1 MIILRYLANK
11 FKILP
16 LFLLLSG
23 IYNFNA
29 QWKVETSGGSAG
41 YRNAVRYNTTGDVY
55 VVLQDAS
62 NGYKATVQKKNGATW
77 SIVGTAGFSTYMV
90 YEPSI
95 AVNQANGDIYVTYI
109 ESVSGVYKLSCNKF
123 DGTSWVDV
131 GPPEFLTT
139 GASGSPGITIDN
151 NGNPVIVTPWGNNS
165 PSGFYVYQFDGTS
178 WNNRTANPPGA
189 TPATTPLD
197 ILYQQGSRG
206 AEQNNNYY
214 PTVGADGSIYVA
226 VSSPYVGNDGVMVM
240 KYSGGAWTQMGA
252 NMPGGSWTSLQRVTF
267 APNGDLY
274 VAYSELRSSTFCKIH
289 VRKWDGASWVDLTS
303 SGTLIFDSTNKNYN
317 SFSFDIAFDNTN
329 TPYVIYQ
336 NTDNNSRAHL
346 KKYNASNTNWDLTQ
360 TTNYQG
366 FYLDAGVRLFID
378 GNNNPLYV
386 AISSSSEPQVYIAD
400 KTPVFRNFTPISP
413 TSGGEGTAVTINGVN
428 LLNATDV
435 SFNGVSATFTT
446 DNTNSPT
453 LDIINTSVPS
463 GATTGTITVTNSF
476 GTTTTSSFTV
486 TAPAPTITSF
496 SPTSAAEGAT
506 VTLIGTNFTGTTAV
520 SFNGVSASTFTV
532 DNATTITATVPAG
545 ATSGTIA
552 VTTPGGSVTSAT
564 SFTVIA
570 APTITSFTPTTA
582 TTGATVTL
590 TGTNFTGATA
600 VSFNGAVATTF
611 TVVSA
616 TTITATVPSGASS
629 GTISVTT
636 AGGTATS
643 SGSLTLPV
651 MPPTI
656 TSFSPTSA
664 AVGDTV
670 TITGTNFSTT
680 PSNNIVYFGGVKAT
694 VTAATAIQLTVTVPS
709 HSTQSSISVVINS
722 KQALT
727 KSAFRVVNNPIAAN
741 SINGSQFG
749 NNILFASAG
758 SSSNND
764 VIIAAGDFN
773 DDGLTDIVKGGS
785 SLVKVHLNQMSTPG
799 AISTSSL
806 DSGTDFSILGA
817 ANSLVVGDLNADGKL
832 DIVTSSSSG
841 ISTLINTSTSTTLSF
856 ATSINISGNFS
867 GVRLADINLDG
878 TLDLI
883 TLNSSGI
890 NIYENTTT
898 SGAISYS
905 LAINTA
911 VSSFEGLDVGDLNG
925 DGKYDVV
932 ITKSGETQIYLN
944 NSSNGSSAFMSPIV
958 VSVGNSKVVVID
970 LDSDGDNDLFLRSK
984 LLSNN
989 YQSGTLQASDFT
1001 DFNNNVSNDD
1011 NLGFSVA
1018 DFNGDGYPEIIA
1030 GSSWDKMWVYT
1041 NSGANTVSGSTFSGK
1056 WYPRQNL
1063 YCGSCGTG
1071 IGVDIDGDDKVDV
1084 VSSYRNQSSLTITQ
1098 NQMIPPPVI
1107 LTTGT
1112 LNVFEACSSS
1122 PSDSQSFTVEANYLS
1137 QNITITSND
1146 TAYFEFSLDDIMF
1159 SNSLTLNH
1167 INGAVAQATV
1177 YVRVKANTAPV
1188 SSASKTITIDD
1199 GTASSSATAETYTVT
1214 RLVNASPSIT
1224 LGTVANLFTGAS
1236 SFNIPYTAVANS
1248 PSIYS
1253 VSAGTN
1259 ALSGFT
1265 SIVDAS
1271 FTGSSGNLAVVIPA
1285 GTAPGSYDFNI
1296 TVKNSTTGCISTPYA
1311 KSITILPQASLITS
1325 FSPRVVQP
1333 GEPVTING
1341 LGFSSTTSDNIVY
1354 IGGIKSSV
1362 TSATETT
1369 LVVTVPSAASHGK
1382 ILYTNIGTNNSTAS
1396 GDYITAK
1403 YDWGNSLPTSSN
1415 YANTQ
1420 TSIAIGTPLFS
1431 GNSDRFS
1438 IADFENDGK
1447 PDIVTYTNSAA
1458 TLRYFKNSSTTTNAS
1473 FTSSQMSPTSLS
1485 SISTS
1490 GRGGHALLLDI
1501 DADGDLDVF
1510 GTVGGYSG
1518 SRFFNNTTT
1527 TTPQITAVN
1536 YSGSS
1541 YTGSPNVIDIDHDG
1555 KIDIIS
1561 GYTIST
1567 SSGFYT
1573 HRNTTSSVGSFTFSY
1588 STSPASNA
1596 TSMIRSFDMDNDEY
1610 EDILSVQTNSI
1621 VVRRNNQNGTFS
1633 SSAITLT
1640 TSFTPFDIR
1649 IADMNGDGLSD
1660 IVYTG
1665 SNKIG
1670 VLMNTSTSGNISVA
1684 SELIIQTSNTSNT
1697 FGLTLVDFNNDNKVD
1712 ILSSGNSKMTL
1723 FLNSTANQTLSFDN
1737 EISLGT
1743 NMNGLTTIMA
1753 LDLNG
1758 DNKMDII
1765 GSDGNYLKY
1774 FVYEV
1779 VPEITLSS
1787 TNLTSFNSCYGTPS
1801 TSQSFNVSGA
1811 NLTANVNIA
1820 AITGYEF
1827 SLDDTT
1833 FSSTLSIPFGTG
1845 TLTNVPVYVR
1855 LTTTAT
1861 GTPAGNISLST
1872 TGATT
1877 QTIAVSGTVNETNLP
1892 QTNTS
1897 ISYCLNETAS
1907 ALSSTALTGH
1917 TLQWYTAATGGTAST
1932 TAPIPGSSTI
1942 GTTNYYVS
1950 QINNTTGCE
1959 SDRVAITVTVYDIP
1973 VEPTASDVT
1982 YIKGETA
1989 TALTATAT
1997 TGHTLQ
2003 WYTVASAGTASTT
2016 APTPSTASI
2025 GNTSYFVSQKVTPQS
2040 VTSTSSNGTSQSYTA
2055 IGQANTFGQTF
2066 EVQTSLS
2073 LNSITLG
2080 QLFSSGSNTIS
2091 VSVYDSLGGTLLG
2104 TSSNSLTWSSYSYS
2118 PVFAFQDII
2127 LNPSQLYYFE
2137 LTGSGI
2143 TYVMDPKSNIVSGS
2157 AYKNGIEYSNLDLNY
2172 TISGSSN
2179 VNPCE
2184 SPRKEII
2191 VMVNPQAPAVTSEI
2205 AYCVGETASSL
2216 SATAQAGYTLQ
2227 WYTVATGGTASTTAP
2242 TPDTA
2247 SAAVTSYYVSQKDA
2261 NGFESNR
2268 VSITVTV
2275 NTLPTAPTAS
2285 DISYCINETASTLTA
2300 TASSGN
2306 ILQWYTVATG
2316 GTATTTAPTPST
2328 TTVGSTTFYV
2338 SQKAEAGSFVID
2350 NNSTSSF
2357 ANNIPNFGQTF
2368 TVDNNVTLNSITLKE
2383 VYFNSSASTQL
2394 KIYDGFGG
2402 TLLATATPY
2411 SNSSGWQSNI
2421 LFSFANQNL
2430 SLASGQTYYFE
2441 VTSTT
2446 NMYPKYSG
2454 AYANGTG
2461 YVNNNVVTQDFAFK
2475 LESTINS
2482 NPCESER
2489 TPIIVTVYDIP
2500 ATPIASDITY
2510 CQGDTATALTA
2521 TALTGHTLQW
2531 YTAATGGTAST
2542 TAPTPSTAI
2551 AGTTTFYVSQ
2561 KNDTSGCESARES
2574 IDVTVSASPYP
2585 YDRAFNFTNGGL
2597 MTAPTSSSL
2606 SFTDF
2611 TVEAWIYPTAF
2622 NNLAGIIAKR
2632 DFQLMTNSNGGLS
2645 VMIERSW
2652 SWELTATANNI
2663 LTLNEWQHVA
2673 ASYDFTA
2680 KQVKIYLNGALVH
2693 TFTRSQNFVPDFAS
2707 YELHVGYNNGQ
2718 GNGTPSRKFSGNID
2732 EVKVWNTVKTN
2743 AEIAS
2748 GFSTEL
2754 VGNETAL
2761 VAYYKFNQGIGAA
2774 DNTSISNIT
2783 DLTSNAN
2790 HLYLTNMTMNGSTN
2804 NILQVGPAIF
2814 GNSELCLNETET
2826 YTHTVSGGT
2835 WSTSDTAVLSIDPST
2850 GVATANAD
2858 GSVIITYLYTF
2869 NSCSY
2874 SNTRTVTVN
2883 ALPAIPSVS
2892 DVSYCEG
2899 ETASALS
2906 ATALTSHTLQ
2916 WYTAA
2921 AGGTASATAPT
2932 PTTTSAGVTTYYVS
2946 QVNDTNGCESDRA
2959 ALTVTVH
2966 ALPSEPTV
2974 SDVSYCINEIAGP
2987 LTATA
2992 TTGHTL
2998 QWYTTATGGTA
3009 STTAPTPITS
3019 SSGITTYYVS
3029 QKNDTTGCEGDRIAI
3044 NINVDV
3050 LLSPLVGTT
3059 LTNKQVFTDVGSTSW
3074 TVPDGVTSVQYLVV
3088 GGGGGGGNGFDTGGG
3103 GGGAG
3108 GMVLTG
3114 TLNVSP
3120 GQSYSVT
3127 VGAGGAGGDNIRSN
3141 RNGQLGGNSIFHTIT
3156 ALGGSGGGGSR
3167 TGGTGSGGSAQVG
3180 TSNAPIGG
3188 AGGGNGSSSVRGS
3201 GGGGGGAAG
3210 NGGNGSSVSG
3220 GSGGI

>member
-1 MIILRYLANK
+1 M
-11 FKILP
+11 
-16 LFLLLSG
+16 
-23 IYNFNA
+23 
-29 QWKVETSGGSAG
+29 
-41 YRNAVRYNTTGDVY
+41 
-55 VVLQDAS
+55 
-62 NGYKATVQKKNGATW
+62 
-77 SIVGTAGFSTYMV
+77 
-90 YEPSI
+90 
-95 AVNQANGDIYVTYI
+95 
-109 ESVSGVYKLSCNKF
+109 
-123 DGTSWVDV
+123 
-131 GPPEFLTT
+131 
-139 GASGSPGITIDN
+139 
-151 NGNPVIVTPWGNNS
+151 
-165 PSGFYVYQFDGTS
+165 
-178 WNNRTANPPGA
+178 
-189 TPATTPLD
+189 
-197 ILYQQGSRG
+197 
-206 AEQNNNYY
+206 
-214 PTVGADGSIYVA
+214 
-226 VSSPYVGNDGVMVM
+226 
-240 KYSGGAWTQMGA
+240 
-252 NMPGGSWTSLQRVTF
+252 
-267 APNGDLY
+267 Y

-545 ATSGTIA
+545 ATSATIA

-2127 LNPSQLYYFE
+2127 LNPSQLFYFE

-2227 WYTVATGGTASTTAP
+2227 WYTVASAGTASSTAPTPSTGTATNTTYYVTQTVNGVESDRMALLVTINPTPATPSAISGSTTTSTESSEVYSVTNDANATGYAWVLPNGWTGTSSINSITATVGLSGGQIKVKALSGSCASPFSTLSVDILNVTNPPLTTDITFITGSIPSNIASNTTALITGTASTTINFYTSTEAGAASSSAQTTP
-2242 TPDTA
+2242 TTPGVYT
-2247 SAAVTSYYVSQKDA
+2247 YYVSQTSSIGVESILVPYTITIKPVA
-2261 NGFESNR
+2261 PPINTNNGIVGNT
-2268 VSITVTV
+2268 ITYCKG
-2275 NTLPTAPTAS
+2275 AS
-2285 DISYCINETASTLTA
+2285 AFALTA
-2300 TASSGN
+2300 TISSGGS
-2306 ILQWYTVATG
+2306 LRWYTVATG
-2316 GTATTTAPTPST
+2316 GASSNNAPTPST
-2328 TTVGSTTFYV
+2328 SLVG
-2338 SQKAEAGSFVID
+2338 
-2350 NNSTSSF
+2350 
-2357 ANNIPNFGQTF
+2357 
-2368 TVDNNVTLNSITLKE
+2368 
-2383 VYFNSSASTQL
+2383 
-2394 KIYDGFGG
+2394 
-2402 TLLATATPY
+2402 
-2411 SNSSGWQSNI
+2411 
-2421 LFSFANQNL
+2421 
-2430 SLASGQTYYFE
+2430 
-2441 VTSTT
+2441 TT
-2446 NMYPKYSG
+2446 N
-2454 AYANGTG
+2454 
-2461 YVNNNVVTQDFAFK
+2461 
-2475 LESTINS
+2475 
-2482 NPCESER
+2482 
-2489 TPIIVTVYDIP
+2489 
-2500 ATPIASDITY
+2500 
-2510 CQGDTATALTA
+2510 
-2521 TALTGHTLQW
+2521 
-2531 YTAATGGTAST
+2531 
-2542 TAPTPSTAI
+2542 
-2551 AGTTTFYVSQ
+2551 
-2561 KNDTSGCESARES
+2561 
-2574 IDVTVSASPYP
+2574 
-2585 YDRAFNFTNGGL
+2585 
-2597 MTAPTSSSL
+2597 
-2606 SFTDF
+2606 
-2611 TVEAWIYPTAF
+2611 
-2622 NNLAGIIAKR
+2622 
-2632 DFQLMTNSNGGLS
+2632 
-2645 VMIERSW
+2645 
-2652 SWELTATANNI
+2652 
-2663 LTLNEWQHVA
+2663 
-2673 ASYDFTA
+2673 
-2680 KQVKIYLNGALVH
+2680 
-2693 TFTRSQNFVPDFAS
+2693 
-2707 YELHVGYNNGQ
+2707 
-2718 GNGTPSRKFSGNID
+2718 
-2732 EVKVWNTVKTN
+2732 
-2743 AEIAS
+2743 
-2748 GFSTEL
+2748 
-2754 VGNETAL
+2754 
-2761 VAYYKFNQGIGAA
+2761 
-2774 DNTSISNIT
+2774 
-2783 DLTSNAN
+2783 
-2790 HLYLTNMTMNGSTN
+2790 
-2804 NILQVGPAIF
+2804 
-2814 GNSELCLNETET
+2814 
-2826 YTHTVSGGT
+2826 
-2835 WSTSDTAVLSIDPST
+2835 
-2850 GVATANAD
+2850 
-2858 GSVIITYLYTF
+2858 
-2869 NSCSY
+2869 
-2874 SNTRTVTVN
+2874 
-2883 ALPAIPSVS
+2883 
-2892 DVSYCEG
+2892 
-2899 ETASALS
+2899 
-2906 ATALTSHTLQ
+2906 
-2916 WYTAA
+2916 
-2921 AGGTASATAPT
+2921 
-2932 PTTTSAGVTTYYVS
+2932 YYVS
-2946 QVNDTNGCESDRA
+2946 QVVNGVESDRV
-2959 ALTVTVH
+2959 LIVVTVND
-2966 ALPSEPTV
+2966 APSAV
-2974 SDVSYCINEIAGP
+2974 
-2987 LTATA
+2987 TATA
-2992 TTGHTL
+2992 TQPTCTNSSGYIVITSPLGTGFTYSVDGSNYTNTTL
-2998 QWYTTATGGTA
+2998 FSALPAGIYFATAKNNLGCV
-3009 STTAPTPITS
+3009 SAPTSIT
-3019 SSGITTYYVS
+3019 
-3029 QKNDTTGCEGDRIAI
+3029 I
-3044 NINVDV
+3044 NTAVAPP
-3050 LLSPLVGTT
+3050 LSPLVSVVQPTCSITTGSISITSTT
-3059 LTNKQVFTDVGSTSW
+3059 LSTDTYSIDGGLNYQASKIFTGVAPGTYTVTTLNAGGCVSAGTAAIVNAALAVPAQPIISSTSASASICE
-3074 TVPDGVTSVQYLVV
+3074 GIIVTLTSS
-3088 GGGGGGGNGFDTGGG
+3088 
-3103 GGGAG
+3103 A
-3108 GMVLTG
+3108 LTG
-3114 TLNVSP
+3114 NQWYKNGVLIAGAINQTFTPNESGNYTVIATNASGCASIPSDAEAITFNPLPIPVISNGATLAFDNCAT
-3120 GQSYSVT
+3120 T
-3127 VGAGGAGGDNIRSN
+3127 VITLTASN
-3141 RNGQLGGNSIFHTIT
+3141 TNTSTGNTYQWYLNGNSINVGGNNSTYNANQAGNYSVVITNNGCSVTSAISKLIAAPSVNAANTAFCEGGSSLISGISTGFTSPTYQWRVSTNDGLSFVNATGAGTTSLTYTATTAGKYQLQVTDVTSNGTISSTSCAINVTVFTNPTATIT
-3156 ALGGSGGGGSR
+3156 ASTDASCN
-3167 TGGTGSGGSAQVG
+3167 TAADGTALNVDGDFLLDGC
-3180 TSNAPIGG
+3180 TFDP
-3188 AGGGNGSSSVRGS
+3188 GNNNHNL
-3201 GGGGGGAAG
+3201 AG
-3210 NGGNGSSVSG
+3210 NWNETNSAVFDPSEGTITFSGANSDETITTLNLDANGEANVKISLLFLNFCCKN
-3220 GSGGI
+3220 